1 MRNFIVTKNIMEETI
16 NKAMNEVKQK
26 NPVLRPSG
34 QIYRNEETDL
44 DILENEIVKYLVE
57 TVKVDGSKVA
67 EHRELKFDGFCI
79 QDNMFPLLRTGAGYT
94 GTRVTR
100 NDSAKER
107 GCVGSLDTNYIEISL
122 IPFVPYSIYKA
133 KGVAYRE
140 DKFKEKFSEEE
151 LYRMYK
157 LTQSIVSDCI
167 NEDEMVE
174 LIKIAS
180 KDDIIR
186 EFFWDINFLYSKYS
200 NKRNKLYKIPNVLG
214 IPAIEDNIFELKSK
228 KALIIAIFK
237 GLLVDPF
244 IKMLTIINRT
254 KTEHVPYMAITR
266 SIHTFR
272 LIVEIDAAIDLDFA
286 ISYDDGT
293 IIYPK
298 ITYINER
305 K

>member
-79 QDNMFPLLRTGAGYT
+79 QDNMFSLLRTGAGYT

-100 NDSAKER
+100 NDRAKEK

-122 IPFVPYSIYKA
+122 IPFVPYNIYKA

-140 DKFKEKFSEEE
+140 DKFKENFSEEE
-151 LYRMYK
+151 LYRLYK
-157 LTQSIVSDCI
+157 LTQSVVSDCI
-167 NEDEMVE
+167 NEDELLE

-180 KDDIIR
+180 KDDVIK

-200 NKRNKLYKIPNVLG
+200 NKKNKLYKIPNVLG

-228 KALIIAIFK
+228 KALIIVIFK
-237 GLLVDPF
+237 SLLVDPF
-244 IKMLTIINRT
+244 IKMLTLINRT
-254 KTEHVPYMAITR
+254 KSEHAPYMAITR

-298 ITYINER
+298 ITYISER